1 MTESS
6 MFLFNKKD
14 VVCFC
19 DFIDLV
25 DWSSYS
31 QINLIID
38 DQINIIDIDFS
49 KMRDIS
55 KKNVLRVQCVR
66 FEYVPDY
73 DVTFSKT
80 IIVYVKRCHKKETL
94 FF

>member
-14 VVCFC
+14 VVYFC